1 MNFPIP
7 ELCKFRHTPICTVCF
22 PLRGNQINFSLSNH
36 GILRNPLVW
45 KTLWKLWIT
54 HRRISLLN
62 LLCQSVSFDQTLPHR
77 GGFCRERGYFDGFSQ
92 LPSCLLIFIFAVL
105 PNHKSLS
112 AHTFC
117 RSSAKYTI
125 CIETVKALPISRQG
139 FFNTVFQGR
148 SSRSRGLKR
157 AAGAVGDT

>member
-1 MNFPIP
+1 MVTNRISVLPQIFQFQNYVNFDTRLSAQYVFHSAEI
-7 ELCKFRHTPICTVCF
+7 KSIF
-22 PLRGNQINFSLSNH
+22 PCQIR

-62 LLCQSVSFDQTLPHR
+62 LLCKSVSFDQTLPHR

-112 AHTFC
+112 AHAFC

-125 CIETVKALPISRQG
+125 CIETVKALPISEM
-139 FFNTVFQGR
+139 TPK
-148 SSRSRGLKR
+148 S
-157 AAGAVGDT
+157 